1 MNKNVTLDSKF
12 SLPIHSMTF
21 FKVLIKGLNV
31 LSRTMLLPTE
41 SKYVS
46 RLPNY
51 RIVDLNLQKEFSSPL
66 VVKISSLTSHEQ
78 ASPGVTSPS

>member
-12 SLPIHSMTF
+12 SLLIHFMTF

-31 LSRTMLLPTE
+31 LSRTVLLPTE

-46 RLPNY
+46 RFPNY
-51 RIVDLNLQKEFSSPL
+51 RIVDLNLQTEFSSPL
-66 VVKISSLTSHEQ
+66 AVKYQ
-78 ASPGVTSPS
+78 